1 VRCQP
6 EHGIDAPGDGIL
18 DGDVPY
24 RLPDAPHVYVRIER
38 TGGAVL
44 RVCGPTERVD
54 PCAVEGPAGGDHLAL
69 GHVVQDDLPA
79 RLFKRS

>member
-1 VRCQP
+1 MRRQP
-6 EHGIDAPGDGIL
+6 EHGIDAPGYGIL
-18 DGDVPY
+18 DGDVLH
-24 RLPDAPHVYVRIER
+24 RLPDAPHVYMRIER

-44 RVCGPTERVD
+44 RVRGPAERVD

-79 RLFKRS
+79 GLHKV